1 MVNIFIKTPSR
12 LHLGFY
18 NFNRENIAYGG
29 IGLAID
35 NPNIELIISK
45 NNRLEIVNETNIE
58 LNDVVEKIVN
68 TLEISGFKL
77 IVKSAIPRHIGLG
90 STTQL
95 LLAISYGLSKLY
107 GLKYSVR
114 ELAVKL
120 GRGYVSGIGIS
131 VFEKGGLIIDSGRR
145 LDNNIL
151 REVETIHDLPLPIAR
166 YSLPRK
172 WFFILITPRVSKRIS
187 DEFEKQ
193 FLEKPLKI
201 DDNLQCKLYAT
212 LLLELI
218 PSVIRRDIVGFGKA
232 LSKIQYITGEYFSKY
247 QYGLFCCRESEEAV
261 NIMLSKGVY
270 GVGQSS
276 WGPTVYGLVDNYSR
290 ALKILRETLN
300 ELERR
305 GIDVEYSFISRP
317 LNRGFRVKYF

>member
-58 LNDVVEKIVN
+58 LNDVVEKTVN

-193 FLEKPLKI
+193 FLEKPFKI

>member
-193 FLEKPLKI
+193 FLEKPFKI

>member
-35 NPNIELIISK
+35 NPSIELIISK